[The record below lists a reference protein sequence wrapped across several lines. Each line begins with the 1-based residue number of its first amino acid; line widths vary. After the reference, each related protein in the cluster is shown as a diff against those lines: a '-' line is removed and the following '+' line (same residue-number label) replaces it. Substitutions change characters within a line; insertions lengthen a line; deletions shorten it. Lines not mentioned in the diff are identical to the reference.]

1 MGEIQAQN
9 QKNYL
14 FNAKKTAIRKSNH
27 RVIHFL
33 NFAQLKA
40 NLKFLIQQAHA
51 TSLCIGT
58 NYVVLA
64 DFLSK

>member
-27 RVIHFL
+27 RVEFENIISKIS
-33 NFAQLKA
+33 AQ
-40 NLKFLIQQAHA
+40 HA
-51 TSLCIGT
+51 P
-58 NYVVLA
+58 NYR
-64 DFLSK
+64 